1 MTDVEPGDDE
11 RLCPQYWAVFSV
23 GGSTGTY
30 EVFYDRGMRVWR
42 CTCRGSMFDPAT
54 PCKHIKRVRAHGCFG
69 DGPNDFARVGM
80 SICGKVPRMARRAGG
95 RCRCGQPL
103 FTPGYEGLPLKYSV
117 MLGLSRPISDFELA
131 ELDQI
136 WPGLRDAHARHWLV
150 VPQTTIDN
158 IQARLPE
165 IQTQLGGVEERA
177 AVIESVAET
186 LAAGD
191 RAEWERR
198 QGVMTEINRSLE
210 LYRHQ

>member
-1 MTDVEPGDDE
+1 
-11 RLCPQYWAVFSV
+11 
-23 GGSTGTY
+23 
-30 EVFYDRGMRVWR
+30 
-42 CTCRGSMFDPAT
+42 
-54 PCKHIKRVRAHGCFG
+54 
-69 DGPNDFARVGM
+69 
-80 SICGKVPRMARRAGG
+80 
-95 RCRCGQPL
+95 
-103 FTPGYEGLPLKYSV
+103 
-117 MLGLSRPISDFELA
+117 MLGLSRPMSDFELA
-131 ELDQI
+131 ELDQM

-165 IQTQLGGVEERA
+165 IQTRLGGVEERA

-210 LYRHQ
+210 LYRHQQLSACPRRCRAGRPRVPIGVVGRRGLRSPRACAARRPA

>member
-1 MTDVEPGDDE
+1 MLLVGPRGDRPLLALGRRD
-11 RLCPQYWAVFSV
+11 RVHPHPRHVGVPSADMAQGVYPNVPLNVVSV
-23 GGSTGTY
+23 TLTK
-30 EVFYDRGMRVWR
+30 D
-42 CTCRGSMFDPAT
+42 CLPT
-54 PCKHIKRVRAHGCFG
+54 
-69 DGPNDFARVGM
+69 
-80 SICGKVPRMARRAGG
+80 
-95 RCRCGQPL
+95 
-103 FTPGYEGLPLKYSV
+103 GYEGLPLKYSV

-198 QGVMTEINRSLE
+198 QGVMTEINRSLK

>member
-1 MTDVEPGDDE
+1 MAPGVYPNVP
-11 RLCPQYWAVFSV
+11 LNVVSV
-23 GGSTGTY
+23 TFTKDCLPTG
-30 EVFYDRGMRVWR
+30 D
-42 CTCRGSMFDPAT
+42 
-54 PCKHIKRVRAHGCFG
+54 
-69 DGPNDFARVGM
+69 
-80 SICGKVPRMARRAGG
+80 
-95 RCRCGQPL
+95 Q
-103 FTPGYEGLPLKYSV
+103 GLPLRYSV

>member
-1 MTDVEPGDDE
+1 
-11 RLCPQYWAVFSV
+11 
-23 GGSTGTY
+23 
-30 EVFYDRGMRVWR
+30 
-42 CTCRGSMFDPAT
+42 
-54 PCKHIKRVRAHGCFG
+54 
-69 DGPNDFARVGM
+69 
-80 SICGKVPRMARRAGG
+80 
-95 RCRCGQPL
+95 
-103 FTPGYEGLPLKYSV
+103 
-117 MLGLSRPISDFELA
+117 
-131 ELDQI
+131 
-136 WPGLRDAHARHWLV
+136 LV